1 MAAGADRNRRPA
13 GRTLILVG
21 CGKMGSA
28 LLRGWIAAGAASRFF
43 VVEPEGPAPALGDA
57 TAVSWYHS
65 AAQLP
70 DDAAP
75 QAVVFAVKP
84 QVVDDVLPA
93 YRRWVRP
100 ETLFVSIVAGKTIA
114 GIARRL
120 GPAALIRTMPNTP
133 AAIGRGIT
141 VACPNPVVSSEQR
154 RLCDQLLAAVGETAW
169 VEDEALLD
177 AVTAVSGSGPA
188 YVFLLIEALAEAG
201 AACGLPPDLA
211 LRLARSTV
219 AGSGELARQAGESP
233 AQLREN
239 VTSPGGTTRAALDI
253 LMAADGLSPLIGRAV
268 AAAADR
274 SRELAS

>member
-1 MAAGADRNRRPA
+1 MAGDDRDAPA
-13 GRTLILVG
+13 RTLVLVG

-28 LLRGWIAAGAASRFF
+28 LLRGWIAAGAASRFL
-43 VVEPEGPAPALGDA
+43 VVEPEGPPPGIAGAADI
-57 TAVSWYHS
+57 SWYRS
-65 AAQLP
+65 PEALP
-70 DDAAP
+70 TEPAPDAF
-75 QAVVFAVKP
+75 VFAVKP
-84 QVVDDVLPA
+84 QVIDGVLPG
-93 YRRWVRP
+93 YRRWARP

-114 GIARRL
+114 GMIRHL
-120 GPAALIRTMPNTP
+120 GPAAVVRTMPNTP

-141 VACPNPVVSSEQR
+141 VACANERVTEAQR
-154 RLCDQLLAAVGETAW
+154 RLCDRLLAAVGESAW

-201 AACGLPPDLA
+201 EASGLAPDLA

-219 AGSGELARQAGESP
+219 AGSGELARLSDESP

-239 VTSPGGTTRAALDI
+239 VTSPGGTTRAALDV
-253 LMAADGLSPLIGRAV
+253 LMARDGLAPLIKRAV
-268 AAAADR
+268 AAAAAR